1 MLVRGSAHTLVLR
14 PSAVIATLIIGLS
27 CTDVFAEEKST
38 FGYGAET
45 DFSSAYVWRGIV
57 LDDRPVSENSAW
69 IEGFG
74 LSLTAWGNL
83 TLRAT
88 ENRPRV
94 RVSGMTLAYSRDWK
108 NLTIEPAVEAY
119 RWPADLG
126 SGNTIEGSLRLSY
139 KSGPF
144 RAFTEHAFDT
154 FADKGAYFGE
164 AGLGYE
170 RHIAQHTEVAIQGS
184 SGWASSKFNDANI
197 GVRKPAVNFLR
208 VETSLTHYLK
218 PYLYIRPP
226 FTFFNIPDRR
236 LSEELPSRNF
246 TTFGFATGFEF

>member
-14 PSAVIATLIIGLS
+14 PSAVIAALVIALS
-27 CTDVFAEEKST
+27 CTDVSAEDQST

-45 DFSSAYVWRGIV
+45 DFNSAYVWRGIV
-57 LDDRPVSENSAW
+57 LDDRAVIDTSAW

-83 TLRAT
+83 TLTAT
-88 ENRPRV
+88 ETRPRAQ
-94 RVSGMTLAYSRDWK
+94 VSGMTLSYSRDWK

-144 RAFTEHAFDT
+144 R
-154 FADKGAYFGE
+154 
-164 AGLGYE
+164 
-170 RHIAQHTEVAIQGS
+170 
-184 SGWASSKFNDANI
+184 
-197 GVRKPAVNFLR
+197 
-208 VETSLTHYLK
+208 
-218 PYLYIRPP
+218 
-226 FTFFNIPDRR
+226 
-236 LSEELPSRNF
+236 
-246 TTFGFATGFEF
+246 